1 VSRPFRA
8 SYLLAAMT
16 AFRMVGPGQAV
27 HPPQSLPAQIVAAPI
42 TLGQSVV
49 PLYGPWKFQIGDSPV
64 NPVTHAPLWSEPG
77 YDDSKWE
84 SVDLK
89 PIPGTVDP
97 FTRDPDYVP
106 GWTTKGHAG
115 YWGWAWYRIRV
126 SIAAKPGDQIALATF
141 RSVDDAY
148 QLFDN
153 GELVGSWG
161 TFRGPGKPPIAY
173 FTQPAMFV
181 LPFVLPQYPSP
192 ARSGPASIEPTAP
205 VTEVLAFRVWMGPVR
220 LSHHPFSGGFHYAPV
235 LGESGAIAAKNHM
248 EWLQLIQEY
257 VFSSSLSAL
266 FLLLTIVAASL
277 ILFDRSDPV
286 YLWVA
291 AALMLSSFRE
301 CNFSLANWTQLVSIR
316 EFFVALE
323 VFVAPLAIGILAMV
337 WWKWF
342 QFRRPAWVPKSIAA
356 LTLLDMV
363 FELLGENLLYGVP
376 NSTGA
381 VFHASSEVVRLGLL
395 GLLAFIA
402 VKGIRE
408 KGREGWLVLPAVVLM
423 AFEQFQSE
431 LISLHMHGTF
441 FAFGTVFFYNEAA
454 DMVLAA
460 AIALLLLRR
469 LVFSIRSQRQ
479 MALDVKQAQ
488 EVQQVLMP
496 KEQPPIPGLTIETV
510 YRPAREVG
518 GDFFQ
523 IVQHPTDGSALIV
536 AGDVAGK
543 GLKAGMLVALL
554 VGAIRT
560 ATDTSLDPAF
570 VLGVLNK
577 RLIRRGDAQAT
588 CLALRI
594 GVDGK
599 AIVANAGHMPPYLN
613 GKPVEMEGALPL
625 GMIEVAEPSVMHLQL
640 EPRDVLMI
648 MSDGIVEATNAEG
661 HLFGFERIHELLR
674 SEMTAADLA
683 TAAQVF
689 GQEDDIS
696 VISITRTAVWEPA
709 GADPAMLVLEN
720 DSPPAQG

>member
-1 VSRPFRA
+1 MSRPFRA
-8 SYLLAAMT
+8 SFLLAPIT
-16 AFRMVGPGQAV
+16 ALSMVAPGQAGQ
-27 HPPQSLPAQIVAAPI
+27 PPQSVPAQIVVTPI

-49 PLYGPWKFQIGDSPV
+49 PLYGPWKFQIGDSPQ

-89 PIPGTVDP
+89 PGQGTVDP
-97 FTRDPDYVP
+97 FTGDPRYVP

-115 YWGWAWYRIRV
+115 YWGWAWYRMRI
-126 SIAAKPGDQIALATF
+126 SIAAKPGDQLAIATF
-141 RSVDDAY
+141 GWVDDAY

-153 GELVGSWG
+153 GVLLGSSG
-161 TFRGPGKPPIAY
+161 KFRGPGKPPIAY

-181 LPFVLPQYPSP
+181 LPFVLPQHPSLG
-192 ARSGPASIEPTAP
+192 RLGPGGIERGAP
-205 VTEVLAFRVWMGPVR
+205 VAEVLAFRVWMGPVR

-235 LGESGAIAAKNHM
+235 LGESGAIAEKNHA
-248 EWLQLIQEY
+248 EWLELIQQY
-257 VFSSSLSAL
+257 AFSGFLVGT
-266 FLLLTIVAASL
+266 FLLLAIVAASL
-277 ILFDRSDPV
+277 ILFDRSDRV

-291 AALMLSSFRE
+291 AALLLAACRE
-301 CNFSLANWTQLVSIR
+301 CIFSLANWTQLVSIR
-316 EFFVALE
+316 EFFLALE
-323 VFVAPLAIGILAMV
+323 VFIAPLTIGVWTTV

-342 QFRRPAWVPKSIAA
+342 HLRRPAWVLKTVAT
-356 LTLLDMV
+356 LTALDMV
-363 FELLGENLLYGVP
+363 FELLGDNLLYDIP
-376 NSTGA
+376 SSTGLA
-381 VFHASSEVVRLGLL
+381 SHALSEAVRLGLL
-395 GLLAFIA
+395 GLLAL
-402 VKGIRE
+402 VVGKGVRE
-408 KGREGWLVLPAVVLM
+408 QGREGWLVLPAVVLM
-423 AFEQFQSE
+423 VFEQFQSE

-454 DMVLAA
+454 DLVLVA
-460 AIALLLLRR
+460 AIAFLLLRR
-469 LVFSIRSQRQ
+469 LVLSIRRQRQ

-560 ATDTSLDPAF
+560 VTDTSLDPAF
-570 VLGVLNK
+570 VLSVLNK

-588 CLALRI
+588 CLALHI
-594 GVDGK
+594 GVDGE

-613 GKPVEMEGALPL
+613 GKPVDMEGALPL
-625 GMIEVAEPSVMHLQL
+625 GMIEAAEPSVTRLQL
-640 EPRDVLMI
+640 EPGDTLML

-661 HLFGFERIHELLR
+661 NLFGFERICDLLR

-683 TAAQVF
+683 TAAQDF

-696 VISITRTAVWEPA
+696 VISITRTAVLKPEGP
-709 GADPAMLVLEN
+709 
-720 DSPPAQG
+720 

>member
-1 VSRPFRA
+1 MSRPFRA
-8 SYLLAAMT
+8 SFLFAAMT
-16 AFRMVGPGQAV
+16 AFSMAGPGQAV
-27 HPPQSLPAQIVAAPI
+27 QSPQSAPAQNVAAPI
-42 TLGQSVV
+42 TLGQSLV
-49 PLYGPWKFQIGDSPV
+49 PLDGPWKFQIGDSPQ
-64 NPVTHAPLWSEPG
+64 NPVTHEPLWAEPG

-84 SVDLK
+84 TVDLK
-89 PIPGTVDP
+89 PIPGIVNP
-97 FTRDPDYVP
+97 FTRDPEYVP

-126 SIAAKPGDQIALATF
+126 SIEARPGDQLAVATF
-141 RSVDDAY
+141 GWVDDAY

-153 GELVGSWG
+153 GALVGSWG

-173 FTQPAMFV
+173 FTQPAMF
-181 LPFVLPQYPSP
+181 LLPQSTSS
-192 ARSGPASIEPTAP
+192 ARPGPASTEPAAP
-205 VTEVLAFRVWMGPVR
+205 VKEVLAFRVWMGPVR
-220 LSHHPFSGGFHYAPV
+220 LSHHPFTGGFHYPPV
-235 LGESGAIAAKNHM
+235 LGESGAIAAKNHAD
-248 EWLQLIQEY
+248 WLDLIQEY
-257 VFSSSLSAL
+257 VFSGFLGGF
-266 FLLLTIVAASL
+266 FLLLAIVAASL

-291 AALMLSSFRE
+291 AALMLASFRE
-301 CNFSLANWTQLVSIR
+301 CIFSISNWTQLVSLR
-316 EFFVALE
+316 EFFVVLE
-323 VFVAPLAIGILAMV
+323 VFVAPLAIGIWAMV

-342 QFRRPAWVPKSIAA
+342 QLRRPEWVPKAIAA
-356 LTLLDMV
+356 LTVLDMV
-363 FELLGENLLYGVP
+363 SELLGENLLYGIP
-376 NSTGA
+376 NSTSA
-381 VFHASSEVVRLGLL
+381 VFHASSAVVRLGLL
-395 GLLAFIA
+395 GLLAFITA
-402 VKGIRE
+402 KGIRE
-408 KGREGWLVLPAVVLM
+408 QGKEGWLVLPAVVLM

-431 LISLHMHGTF
+431 LIRLHMHGTF

-469 LVFSIRSQRQ
+469 LALSIRSQRQ

-594 GVDGK
+594 GADGK
-599 AIVANAGHMPPYLN
+599 ATVANAGHMPPYLN
-613 GKPVEMEGALPL
+613 GKPVEMEGTLPL
-625 GMIEVAEPSVMHLQL
+625 GMIEAAEPSVMHLQL
-640 EPRDVLMI
+640 QPGDSLI
-648 MSDGIVEATNAEG
+648 LMSDGIVEATDAEG
-661 HLFGFERIHELLR
+661 HLFGFERIDDLLR
-674 SEMTAADLA
+674 LEITAADLA
-683 TAAQVF
+683 TAAQDF

-696 VISITRTAVWEPA
+696 VISVIRTAVLQPA
-709 GADPAMLVLEN
+709 GA
-720 DSPPAQG
+720 

>member
-8 SYLLAAMT
+8 SFLLIAIAALSI
-16 AFRMVGPGQAV
+16 VGAGQAAQ
-27 HPPQSLPAQIVAAPI
+27 PPQSLPAPFVATPI

-64 NPVTHAPLWSEPG
+64 NPATLAPLWSDPG

-89 PIPGTVDP
+89 PTPGTVDP
-97 FTRDPDYVP
+97 FTRDPNYVP

-126 SIAAKPGDQIALATF
+126 SIEARPGDQTAIATF
-141 RSVDDAY
+141 GWVDDAY

-153 GELVGSWG
+153 GVLVGSWG

-181 LPFVLPQYPSP
+181 LPQHLSL
-192 ARSGPASIEPTAP
+192 AESGPASTAP
-205 VTEVLAFRVWMGPVR
+205 APPITEVLAFRVWMGPVR
-220 LSHHPFSGGFHYAPV
+220 LSHHPFSGGFHYPPV
-235 LGESGAIAAKNHM
+235 LGESSAIAAKDHT
-248 EWLQLIQEY
+248 EWLELIQRY
-257 VFSSSLSAL
+257 ASSGLMSGL
-266 FLLLTIVAASL
+266 FLLLAIVAASL
-277 ILFDRSDPV
+277 VLFDRSDRV
-286 YLWVA
+286 YLWVT
-291 AALMLSSFRE
+291 AALLLASFRE
-301 CNFSLANWTQLVSIR
+301 FNFFLANWTQLESMR
-316 EFFVALE
+316 EFFVVLE
-323 VFVAPLAIGILAMV
+323 VFVSPLAIGIWATV

-342 QFRRPAWVPKSIAA
+342 QLRRPAWVPKAIAA
-356 LTLLDMV
+356 LTALDMV
-363 FELLGENLLYGVP
+363 FGLFGENLLYGIS
-376 NSTGA
+376 NSTSL
-381 VFHASSEVVRLGLL
+381 VFHAASEVVRLGLL

-402 VKGIRE
+402 AKGIRE
-408 KGREGWLVLPAVVLM
+408 QGREGWLVLPAVVLM

-431 LISLHMHGTF
+431 LIRLHMHGTF
-441 FAFGTVFFYNEAA
+441 FVFGNVLFYNEAA

-469 LVFSIRSQRQ
+469 LVLSIRSQRQ
-479 MALDVKQAQ
+479 IALDVKQAQ

-588 CLALRI
+588 CLALQI

-599 AIVANAGHMPPYLN
+599 AVVANAGHMPPYLN
-613 GKPVEMEGALPL
+613 GKPVDMEGALPL
-625 GMIEVAEPSVMHLQL
+625 GMIEAAEPSVMHFQL
-640 EPRDVLMI
+640 EPGDTLML
-648 MSDGIVEATNAEG
+648 MSDGIVEATSAEG
-661 HLFGFERIHELLR
+661 DLFGFERIYELLR

-683 TAAQVF
+683 TAAQDF

-696 VISITRTAVWEPA
+696 VISITRKAVLQPA
-709 GADPAMLVLEN
+709 GA
-720 DSPPAQG
+720 

>member
-1 VSRPFRA
+1 VSRLFRA
-8 SYLLAAMT
+8 SFLLAALVVL
-16 AFRMVGPGQAV
+16 RMVGLGQAV
-27 HPPQSLPAQIVAAPI
+27 PPQSAPSQIVAVPV

-49 PLYGPWKFQIGDSPV
+49 PLYGPWKFQIGDSPI

-106 GWTTKGHAG
+106 GWTMKGHAG

-126 SIAAKPGDQIALATF
+126 SIAARPGDQTAIATF
-141 RSVDDAY
+141 GWVDDAY

-153 GELVGSWG
+153 GVLVGSWG

-173 FTQPAMFV
+173 FTEPAMFV
-181 LPFVLPQYPSP
+181 LPQHPSL
-192 ARSGPASIEPTAP
+192 ARSAPASVESGSTKPESNEPAAP
-205 VTEVLAFRVWMGPVR
+205 VTGVLAFRIWMGPVR

-235 LGESGAIAAKNHM
+235 LGEIGAIAAKNHT
-248 EWLQLIQEY
+248 EWLELIQRY
-257 VFSSSLSAL
+257 TSSGLMIGL
-266 FLLLTIVAASL
+266 FLLLAIVAASL
-277 ILFDRSDPV
+277 VLFDRSDRV

-291 AALMLSSFRE
+291 AALMLASLRE
-301 CNFSLANWTQLVSIR
+301 FNFSLANWTQLVSMR
-316 EFFVALE
+316 EFFVVLE
-323 VFVAPLAIGILAMV
+323 VFVAPLAIGIWATV

-342 QFRRPAWVPKSIAA
+342 QLRRPAWVPISIFT
-356 LTLLDMV
+356 LTVLDMV
-363 FELLGENLLYGVP
+363 FELFGENLLYGIP
-376 NSTGA
+376 HSTSL
-381 VFHASSEVVRLGLL
+381 VFHAASEMVRLGLL
-395 GLLAFIA
+395 GLLAFIVA
-402 VKGIRE
+402 KGIRE
-408 KGREGWLVLPAVVLM
+408 QGREGWLVLPAVVLM

-441 FAFGTVFFYNEAA
+441 FIFGNVLFYNEAA

-469 LVFSIRSQRQ
+469 LVLSIWSQRQ
-479 MALDVKQAQ
+479 IALDVKQAQ

-560 ATDTSLDPAF
+560 ATDSSLDPEY

-577 RLIRRGDAQAT
+577 RLLRRGDAQAT
-588 CLALRI
+588 CLALLI
-594 GVDGK
+594 AADGD
-599 AIVANAGHMPPYLN
+599 ATLANAGHLAPYLN
-613 GKPVEMEGALPL
+613 GEALPIEGALPL
-625 GMIEVAEPSVMHLQL
+625 GMVEAAEPSSMRFKFATGDRLL
-640 EPRDVLMI
+640 L
-648 MSDGIVEATNAEG
+648 MSDGIVEAIDANGE
-661 HLFGFERIHELLR
+661 LLGFERVRELAG
-674 SEMTAADLA
+674 SAMSAADVA
-683 TAAQVF
+683 GAAQRF

-696 VISITRTAVWEPA
+696 VISVTRTAA
-709 GADPAMLVLEN
+709 VLQ
-720 DSPPAQG
+720 AFA

>member
-1 VSRPFRA
+1 MSRLLRTPF
-8 SYLLAAMT
+8 LLAAIT
-16 AFRMVGPGQAV
+16 ASSMVGSGQTV
-27 HPPQSLPAQIVAAPI
+27 QPLQSAPAQIVAAPI

-49 PLYGPWKFQIGDSPV
+49 PLYEPWKFQIGDSPV
-64 NPVTHAPLWSEPG
+64 NPVTSAPLWSQPG

-84 SVDLK
+84 TVDLK
-89 PIPGTVDP
+89 PTPGMVDP

-126 SIAAKPGDQIALATF
+126 SIEARPGDQIALATF
-141 RSVDDAY
+141 GWVDDAY

-153 GELVGSWG
+153 GVLVGSWG

-181 LPFVLPQYPSP
+181 LPQHRAP
-192 ARSGPASIEPTAP
+192 ARSGPGGGNVEPAAP
-205 VTEVLAFRVWMGPVR
+205 LTEVLAFRVWMGPVR
-220 LSHHPFSGGFHYAPV
+220 LSHHPFTGGFHYAPV
-235 LGESGAIAAKNHM
+235 LGESGAIAAKIHM

-257 VFSSSLSAL
+257 FFSSSLSAL

-291 AALMLSSFRE
+291 AALMLASFRE
-301 CNFSLANWTQLVSIR
+301 FNFSLANWTQLMSMR
-316 EFFVALE
+316 EFFVVLE
-323 VFVAPLAIGILAMV
+323 VFVAPLAIGIWATV

-342 QFRRPAWVPKSIAA
+342 QLRRPAWVLKAVAA
-356 LTLLDMV
+356 LTVLDMV
-363 FELLGENLLYGVP
+363 FELLGENLLYEIP
-376 NSTGA
+376 HSTSLF
-381 VFHASSEVVRLGLL
+381 FHASSEVVRLGLL

-402 VKGIRE
+402 GKGIRE
-408 KGREGWLVLPAVVLM
+408 QGIEGWLVLPAVVLM

-431 LISLHMHGTF
+431 LIRLHMHGTLF
-441 FAFGTVFFYNEAA
+441 IFGNVLFYNEAA
-454 DMVLAA
+454 DLVLAA

-469 LVFSIRSQRQ
+469 LVLSIRRQRQ
-479 MALDVKQAQ
+479 LALDVKQAQ

-588 CLALRI
+588 CLALQI
-594 GVDGK
+594 AVDGE

-613 GKPVEMEGALPL
+613 GKPVDMEGALPL
-625 GMIEVAEPSVMHLQL
+625 GMIEAAEPSVMHFQL
-640 EPRDVLMI
+640 EPGDKLML

-661 HLFGFERIHELLR
+661 HLFGFERIHKLLR

-683 TAAQVF
+683 TAAQAF

-696 VISITRTAVWEPA
+696 VISITRKAVLQPA
-709 GADPAMLVLEN
+709 GA
-720 DSPPAQG
+720 